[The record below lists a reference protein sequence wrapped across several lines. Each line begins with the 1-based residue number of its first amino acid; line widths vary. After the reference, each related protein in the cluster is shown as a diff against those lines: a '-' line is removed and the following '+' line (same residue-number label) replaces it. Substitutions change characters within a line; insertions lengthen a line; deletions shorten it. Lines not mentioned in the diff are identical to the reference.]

1 MQQDSGIPNCYRRI
15 QSPSGIF
22 LDSGN
27 WGRYD
32 FRTNRPVGCRRISA
46 GKYVNPQQARAS
58 FLPLCNER
66 STLVATI
73 FYERDANP
81 DALKGKTIA
90 ILGYGS
96 QGHAQ
101 AQNLRDSGYKVIVGL
116 EPARGS
122 AQQARADGMV
132 VVAPDE
138 AAKRADWIHVL
149 TPDETQAAV
158 YEQYIKPYLHP
169 GKVLGFSHGFSIH
182 FKTIVPPDDVDV
194 VMIAPKS
201 PGHLLRRVY
210 SEGRGVPSLIAIQQ
224 DASKR
229 AHEYALAYAH
239 GIGSTRAG
247 VLQTTFKEET
257 ESDLFGEQAVLCGG
271 LTSLIKKGFETLVE
285 AGYAPEIA
293 YFECLHEMKLIV
305 DLIYEGGLGR
315 MRYSISNTAE
325 YGDLTRGE
333 KVVGDE
339 TRAAMKRTLADIQS
353 GKFAKEWIEENKNGG
368 KHFAALREKEKQH
381 PIEIV
386 GAELR
391 GMMSWLP
398 KDGKKPAETPKE
410 PTKQV
415 VNA

>member
-1 MQQDSGIPNCYRRI
+1 
-15 QSPSGIF
+15 
-22 LDSGN
+22 
-27 WGRYD
+27 
-32 FRTNRPVGCRRISA
+32 
-46 GKYVNPQQARAS
+46 
-58 FLPLCNER
+58 
-66 STLVATI
+66 VATV

-81 DALKGKTIA
+81 NALKGKTIA

-116 EPARGS
+116 DPERPS
-122 AQQARADGMV
+122 AQQAKADGMV
-132 VVAPDE
+132 VVAPAE
-138 AAKRADWIHVL
+138 AAKRADWIQIL
-149 TPDETQAAV
+149 TPDETQAEL
-158 YEQYIKPYLHP
+158 YEAAIKPFLHP
-169 GKVLGFSHGFSIH
+169 GKILGVSHGFSIH
-182 FKTIVPPDDVDV
+182 FKSIQPPNDVDV

-210 SEGRGVPSLIAIQQ
+210 AEGRGVPSLIAIHQ
-224 DASKR
+224 DASGR

-285 AGYAPEIA
+285 AGYQPEVA

-325 YGDLTRGE
+325 YGDLTRGNQI
-333 KVVGDE
+333 VGDE
-339 TRAAMKRTLADIQS
+339 TRARMKETLARIQD
-353 GKFAKEWIEENKNGG
+353 GTFAREWIAENKNGG
-368 KHFAALREKEKQH
+368 KNFAALREAEKQH
-381 PIEIV
+381 PIEKV
-386 GAELR
+386 GAQLR

-398 KDGKKPAETPKE
+398 KEAKKSQPKPETEAK
-410 PTKQV
+410 V

>member
-1 MQQDSGIPNCYRRI
+1 
-15 QSPSGIF
+15 
-22 LDSGN
+22 
-27 WGRYD
+27 
-32 FRTNRPVGCRRISA
+32 
-46 GKYVNPQQARAS
+46 
-58 FLPLCNER
+58 
-66 STLVATI
+66 
-73 FYERDANP
+73 
-81 DALKGKTIA
+81 
-90 ILGYGS
+90 
-96 QGHAQ
+96 
-101 AQNLRDSGYKVIVGL
+101 
-116 EPARGS
+116 
-122 AQQARADGMV
+122 
-132 VVAPDE
+132 
-138 AAKRADWIHVL
+138 VL

-158 YEQYIKPYLHP
+158 YEQYIQPYLHP
-169 GKVLGFSHGFSIH
+169 GKILGFSHGFSIH
-182 FKTIVPPDDVDV
+182 FKTIVPPADVDV

-224 DASKR
+224 DSSKR

-247 VLQTTFKEET
+247 VLQTTFREET

-333 KVVGDE
+333 KVVGDP
-339 TRAAMKRTLADIQS
+339 TRAAMKKTLADIRD
-353 GKFAKEWIEENKNGG
+353 GTFAREWIKENKDGG
-368 KHFAALREKEKQH
+368 HQFAALREKELLH
-381 PIEIV
+381 PIEVV

-398 KDGKKPAETPKE
+398 GRESKKTAEAPKAET
-410 PTKQV
+410 KQA

>member
-1 MQQDSGIPNCYRRI
+1 
-15 QSPSGIF
+15 
-22 LDSGN
+22 
-27 WGRYD
+27 
-32 FRTNRPVGCRRISA
+32 
-46 GKYVNPQQARAS
+46 
-58 FLPLCNER
+58 
-66 STLVATI
+66 VATI
-73 FYERDANP
+73 FYERDANSN
-81 DALKGKTIA
+81 ALKGKTIA

-101 AQNLRDSGYKVIVGL
+101 AQNLRDSGHKVIVGL
-116 EPARGS
+116 DPDRPS

-132 VVAPDE
+132 VVAPNE
-138 AAKRADWIHVL
+138 AAQRADWIHVL
-149 TPDETQAAV
+149 TPDETQADL
-158 YEQYIKPYLHP
+158 YDQHIKPYLHP

-182 FKTIVPPDDVDV
+182 FKTIVPPADVDV

-224 DASKR
+224 DASGR
-229 AHEYALAYAH
+229 AHELALAYAH

-247 VLQTTFKEET
+247 VLQTTFREET

-293 YFECLHEMKLIV
+293 YFECLHEVKLIV

-333 KVVGDE
+333 RVVGDE
-339 TRAAMKRTLADIQS
+339 TRAAMKKILADIQS
-353 GKFAKEWIEENKNGG
+353 GVFAREWIKENKDGG
-368 KHFAALREKEKQH
+368 YNFAVLREREQRH
-381 PIEIV
+381 PIETV

-398 KDGKKPAETPKE
+398 RETKKPADATKETP
-410 PTKQV
+410 KQV